1 VKVGGGK
8 VIYLVIISSIL
19 AFIFLSHLLFIKKEL
34 KNILNQLKNYN
45 IRKTE
50 KKIDITLLDK
60 DIEKMTIEINNLIDL
75 HALSNI
81 EKKSAERELKQAI
94 ANISHDL
101 RTPLTSILGYI
112 QLIEKP
118 EVTDEERKEY
128 LAIAKDRAKRL
139 QILLNDFFELSVIES
154 VDHSLKLGKLGLNSI
169 VEEIVINLYDKFNEQ
184 QIVPSIKIPQEQ
196 MNIIGD
202 ESAIKRVIENLVI
215 NAIRYSDGNVSI
227 TLERNN
233 TKINLTISND
243 VKDITEKDVELF
255 FNRFYTADQTRS
267 GKGTG
272 LGLSIAKA
280 LMDKMNG
287 KLSAELKDSW
297 LYVKCSWIL
306 TE

>member
-1 VKVGGGK
+1 M
-8 VIYLVIISSIL
+8 IYLVIISSIL

-118 EVTDEERKEY
+118 EMTDEERKEY

>member
-1 VKVGGGK
+1 M
-8 VIYLVIISSIL
+8 IYLVIISSIL
-19 AFIFLSHLLFIKKEL
+19 AFVFLSHLLFIKKEL

-60 DIEKMTIEINNLIDL
+60 DIEKLTIEINNLIDL

>member
-1 VKVGGGK
+1 MGGGN

>member
-1 VKVGGGK
+1 M
-8 VIYLVIISSIL
+8 IYLVIISSIL

-202 ESAIKRVIENLVI
+202 KSAIKRVIENLVI

>member
-1 VKVGGGK
+1 M
-8 VIYLVIISSIL
+8 IYLVIISSIL

-272 LGLSIAKA
+272 LGLPIAKA

-297 LYVKCSWIL
+297 LYVKCSWIP

>member
-1 VKVGGGK
+1 M
-8 VIYLVIISSIL
+8 IYLVIISSIL

-139 QILLNDFFELSVIES
+139 QILLNDFFELTVIES
-154 VDHSLKLGKLGLNSI
+154 VDYSLKLGKLGLNSI

-297 LYVKCSWIL
+297 LYVKCSWIRD
-306 TE
+306 

>member
-1 VKVGGGK
+1 M
-8 VIYLVIISSIL
+8 IYLVIISSIL

-128 LAIAKDRAKRL
+128 LAIAKDRAKWL

-154 VDHSLKLGKLGLNSI
+154 VDYSLKLGKLGLNSI

-297 LYVKCSWIL
+297 LYVKCSWIRD
-306 TE
+306 

>member
-1 VKVGGGK
+1 M
-8 VIYLVIISSIL
+8 IYLVNISSIL

>member
-1 VKVGGGK
+1 
-8 VIYLVIISSIL
+8 
-19 AFIFLSHLLFIKKEL
+19 
-34 KNILNQLKNYN
+34 
-45 IRKTE
+45 
-50 KKIDITLLDK
+50 IDITLLDI
-60 DIEKMTIEINNLIDL
+60 DIEKMKIEINNLIDL

-154 VDHSLKLGKLGLNSI
+154 VDHSLKFEKLGLNSI
-169 VEEIVINLYDKFNEQ
+169 VEEIAINLYDQFNEQ

>member
-1 VKVGGGK
+1 M
-8 VIYLVIISSIL
+8 IYLVIISSIL

-118 EVTDEERKEY
+118 EMTDEERKEY

-267 GKGTG
+267 GNGTG

>member
-1 VKVGGGK
+1 M
-8 VIYLVIISSIL
+8 IYLVIISSIL

-154 VDHSLKLGKLGLNSI
+154 VDYSLKLGKLGLNSI

-196 MNIIGD
+196 MNITGD

-297 LYVKCSWIL
+297 LYVKCSWIRD
-306 TE
+306 

>member
-1 VKVGGGK
+1 M
-8 VIYLVIISSIL
+8 IYLVIISSIL

-227 TLERNN
+227 TLEINN

>member
-1 VKVGGGK
+1 M
-8 VIYLVIISSIL
+8 IYLVIISSIL

-60 DIEKMTIEINNLIDL
+60 DIETMTIEINNLIDL

>member
-1 VKVGGGK
+1 M
-8 VIYLVIISSIL
+8 IYLVIISSIL

-154 VDHSLKLGKLGLNSI
+154 VDHSLKLEKLGLNSI
-169 VEEIVINLYDKFNEQ
+169 VEEIAINLYDQFNEQ

-215 NAIRYSDGNVSI
+215 NAIRYSDWSVSI
-227 TLERNN
+227 TLEKNN

>member
-1 VKVGGGK
+1 M
-8 VIYLVIISSIL
+8 IYLVIISSIL

-154 VDHSLKLGKLGLNSI
+154 VDHSLKFEKLGLNSI
-169 VEEIVINLYDKFNEQ
+169 VEEIAINLYDQFNEQ

-227 TLERNN
+227 TLEKNN

-297 LYVKCSWIL
+297 LYVKCSWIRD
-306 TE
+306 

>member
-1 VKVGGGK
+1 M
-8 VIYLVIISSIL
+8 IYLVIISSIL

-154 VDHSLKLGKLGLNSI
+154 VDYSLKLGKLGLNSI

-297 LYVKCSWIL
+297 LYVKCSWIN
-306 TE
+306 TK

>member
-1 VKVGGGK
+1 M
-8 VIYLVIISSIL
+8 IYLVIISSIL

-154 VDHSLKLGKLGLNSI
+154 VDHSLKLGK
-169 VEEIVINLYDKFNEQ
+169 
-184 QIVPSIKIPQEQ
+184 
-196 MNIIGD
+196 
-202 ESAIKRVIENLVI
+202 
-215 NAIRYSDGNVSI
+215 
-227 TLERNN
+227 
-233 TKINLTISND
+233 
-243 VKDITEKDVELF
+243 
-255 FNRFYTADQTRS
+255 
-267 GKGTG
+267 
-272 LGLSIAKA
+272 
-280 LMDKMNG
+280 
-287 KLSAELKDSW
+287 
-297 LYVKCSWIL
+297 
-306 TE
+306 

>member
-1 VKVGGGK
+1 MKVGGK

-154 VDHSLKLGKLGLNSI
+154 VDYSLKLGKLGLNSI

-297 LYVKCSWIL
+297 LYVKCSWIRD
-306 TE
+306 

>member
-1 VKVGGGK
+1 M
-8 VIYLVIISSIL
+8 IYLVIISSIL

-154 VDHSLKLGKLGLNSI
+154 VDYSLKLGKLGLNSI

-243 VKDITEKDVELF
+243 VKDITEKGVELF

-297 LYVKCSWIL
+297 LYVKCSWIN
-306 TE
+306 TK

>member
-1 VKVGGGK
+1 M
-8 VIYLVIISSIL
+8 IYLVIISSIL

-306 TE
+306 AE

>member
-1 VKVGGGK
+1 

-60 DIEKMTIEINNLIDL
+60 DIEKMAIEINNLIDL

-154 VDHSLKLGKLGLNSI
+154 VDHSLKLEKLGLNSI
-169 VEEIVINLYDKFNEQ
+169 VEEIAINLYDQFNEQ

-215 NAIRYSDGNVSI
+215 NAIRYSDGSVSI
-227 TLERNN
+227 TLEKNN
-233 TKINLTISND
+233 TKVNLTISND

>member
-1 VKVGGGK
+1 M
-8 VIYLVIISSIL
+8 IYLVIISSIL

-287 KLSAELKDSW
+287 KLSAELKDEY
-297 LYVKCSWIL
+297 LHMKCSWPLI
-306 TE
+306 E

>member
-1 VKVGGGK
+1 M
-8 VIYLVIISSIL
+8 IYLVIISSIL

-287 KLSAELKDSW
+287 KLSAELKYSW

>member
-1 VKVGGGK
+1 M
-8 VIYLVIISSIL
+8 IYLVIISSIL

-50 KKIDITLLDK
+50 KKIDVTLLDK

-154 VDHSLKLGKLGLNSI
+154 VDHSLKLEKLGLNSI

-287 KLSAELKDSW
+287 KLSAELKDSC

>member
-1 VKVGGGK
+1 M
-8 VIYLVIISSIL
+8 IYLVIISSIL

-139 QILLNDFFELSVIES
+139 QILLNDFFFFFVIES

>member
-1 VKVGGGK
+1 M
-8 VIYLVIISSIL
+8 IYLVIISSIL

-154 VDHSLKLGKLGLNSI
+154 VDHSLKLEKLGLNSI
-169 VEEIVINLYDKFNEQ
+169 VEEIAINLYDQFNEQ

>member
-1 VKVGGGK
+1 M
-8 VIYLVIISSIL
+8 IYLVIISSIL

-118 EVTDEERKEY
+118 EVTDDERKEY

>member
-1 VKVGGGK
+1 M
-8 VIYLVIISSIL
+8 IYLVIISSIL

-154 VDHSLKLGKLGLNSI
+154 VDHSLKFEKLGLNSI
-169 VEEIVINLYDKFNEQ
+169 VEEIAINLYDQFNEQ

-227 TLERNN
+227 TLEKNN

>member
-1 VKVGGGK
+1 M
-8 VIYLVIISSIL
+8 IYLVIISSIL
-19 AFIFLSHLLFIKKEL
+19 AFIFLSDLLFIKKEL

-60 DIEKMTIEINNLIDL
+60 DIEKMAIEINNLIDL

-154 VDHSLKLGKLGLNSI
+154 VDHSLKLEKLGLNSI
-169 VEEIVINLYDKFNEQ
+169 VEEIAINLYDQFNEQ

-215 NAIRYSDGNVSI
+215 NAIRYSDGSVSI
-227 TLERNN
+227 TLEKNN
-233 TKINLTISND
+233 TKVNLTISND

>member
-1 VKVGGGK
+1 MKVGGGK

>member
-1 VKVGGGK
+1 
-8 VIYLVIISSIL
+8 
-19 AFIFLSHLLFIKKEL
+19 LLFIKKEL

-81 EKKSAERELKQAI
+81 EKKSAERELKQDI

>member
-1 VKVGGGK
+1 MKGGGK

>member
-1 VKVGGGK
+1 

>member
-1 VKVGGGK
+1 MKVGGK